1 MKRYILVNARVN
13 KDKETNA
20 NLLFLTM
27 AKLPSKMKDGGLWHP
42 KKDELILTACI
53 NEQNKPQDFK
63 DFSTLNPGTLIDV
76 IFGLN
81 DFTQKVVV
89 ESLQVVP
96 GTNMYSND
104 ELYI

>member
-13 KDKETNA
+13 KDTKTNA

-27 AKLPSKMKDGGLWHP
+27 AKLPSKMKDGGLWYP

-53 NEQNKPQDFK
+53 NEDDKPQDFE

-89 ESLQVVP
+89 QSLHVVP
-96 GTNMYSND
+96 GTNMYRNE